1 MLAKRWGSHN
11 LIDLSESV
19 LLKLLSDENLLETL
33 GQIENFRN
41 LREDASKI
49 LASSQKVREAKTKAV
64 SDKEPEDPEVAE
76 ERKRKREQVMTLR
89 KKLLKFIQT
98 IPVFMYLTDHREEAL
113 VDVMESLD
121 TKLFERVTG
130 LTIEDFKR
138 LPEIGVFQPDSMNKA
153 IWQFRLFEKPAL
165 ITW

>member
-19 LLKLLSDENLLETL
+19 LLKLLADENLLETL

-98 IPVFMYLTDHREEAL
+98 IPVSCTSQTTTKRRSSTSWSRSTRSCLNESQASRSRISNGCPKLGSSSLTA
-113 VDVMESLD
+113 
-121 TKLFERVTG
+121 
-130 LTIEDFKR
+130 
-138 LPEIGVFQPDSMNKA
+138 
-153 IWQFRLFEKPAL
+153 
-165 ITW
+165 

>member
-1 MLAKRWGSHN
+1 
-11 LIDLSESV
+11 
-19 LLKLLSDENLLETL
+19 
-33 GQIENFRN
+33 
-41 LREDASKI
+41 
-49 LASSQKVREAKTKAV
+49 
-64 SDKEPEDPEVAE
+64 
-76 ERKRKREQVMTLR
+76 
-89 KKLLKFIQT
+89 
-98 IPVFMYLTDHREEAL
+98 MYLTDHREEAL